1 MEEAKKKSKSKVKK
15 KKKSQIKG
23 GADVP
28 SELGGVWLQNDGKV
42 TERNYKGGEKE
53 RSKL

>member
-1 MEEAKKKSKSKVKK
+1 MEEAKKQNEK

-23 GADVP
+23 GADVS

-42 TERNYKGGEKE
+42 TERNYKGGGKE